1 MIITP
6 TQIRV
11 TEDRRQDLLAATA
24 RARLI
29 AAVIQPSSSAAPQPV
44 GRIRVSLRQAVA
56 SLAAF
61 VAIG

>member
-24 RARLI
+24 RARLV
-29 AAVIQPSSSAAPQPV
+29 AAATRSSPSATPRPV
-44 GRIRVSLRQAVA
+44 GRIRFSLRQAVA
-56 SLAAF
+56 ALAAV
-61 VAIG
+61 VAVG